1 VADPGEGAA
10 REQRNTYSGLPT
22 QVAWRAPAGSLALTA
37 GGIVLE
43 SGHTPP
49 SQQKPVVYG
58 RHEERAIIDGLLA
71 DARAG
76 RGGVLVVRG
85 GVGIGKRTLLR
96 AAADRAEG
104 FQVLRVAGVESEEA
118 LPFAG
123 LHQLLQPAI
132 DRVGELPGPRAG
144 ALRAAFG
151 LAEGPVNRF
160 LIELGVLSLL
170 ARMGAEQPLLGLVMD
185 AQLLD
190 RASVDTLAFV
200 GRRLDAAAV
209 VLLLEAEDGDGQ
221 RFDMPGVPSLRL
233 GGLDHEA
240 AGQLLGSR
248 TGELAAEVR
257 DRLIEETGGNP
268 LALLEMPETLSA
280 EQLAGRDPLPERL
293 SLGTRLQ
300 RAFLPSVRRLPEATQ
315 TLLLLAAADDTGD
328 LATVLAAG
336 ATMAVGAD
344 ALEAAERV
352 GIVSVSGQ
360 QLEFRHPLAR
370 SAVYQGAT
378 FMARQSA
385 HRALTAVL
393 AGDLQA
399 DRRAWHMAATAI
411 GPDEEVA
418 AALEGSAAR
427 AGSRRGPIAAASA
440 LERAA
445 TLTPL
450 AAARA
455 RRLVAAAEYG
465 WEAGHGEWARALLDR
480 VELEPDDPV
489 IGGRM
494 LRVRGL
500 VELAAGTP
508 AAASGLLERSAA
520 LLVAGEPARALETL
534 VVATSAALAA
544 GDLNRIVQ
552 RLAPAAAELS
562 GEPARRIVGIAA
574 SLASAGLAGS
584 APAGAGE
591 NRPAPPAASGWP
603 HPGIT
608 WIWPMLALAESAAN
622 ESMAVGLYA
631 GLVERCRATGSLS
644 ALTVA
649 LGNLAVAEAWLGRW
663 DDAAGNATEGLQL
676 ASETGQR
683 SIEAALHSL
692 LGWFAVQQGRGED
705 CRRHAD
711 QALGM
716 AFVRRLPVITA
727 TATWQLA
734 QLDLIE
740 GRPEAALDRLRGLA
754 IPGQPGAHPP
764 TALLATGDLVEAATR
779 AGDLEAAEPMV
790 ARLERWVA
798 ADEWTWISATAARCR
813 ALITAGPEADK
824 RFRAA
829 LAVDGL
835 GELSFQLARTELAYG
850 EWLRRAR
857 RRAEARTQLR
867 AALELFERL
876 DAGPWIERASGEL
889 RASGE
894 TARKR
899 DPSTL
904 DQLTPQELQVARLA
918 TQGLRNR
925 EIAAQLLIST
935 HTVSYHLHK
944 VFAKLRIA
952 SRAELG
958 LLDLDDLDELGGEPG
973 RASG

>member
-1 VADPGEGAA
+1 
-10 REQRNTYSGLPT
+10 
-22 QVAWRAPAGSLALTA
+22 
-37 GGIVLE
+37 VLE
-43 SGHTPP
+43 TGQTPVSP
-49 SQQKPVVYG
+49 QKPVVYG

-96 AAADRAEG
+96 AAADRATG

-118 LPFAG
+118 LRFAG
-123 LHQLLQPAI
+123 LHQMLQPAI
-132 DRVGELPGPRAG
+132 DRLGELPGPRAS
-144 ALRAAFG
+144 AVRAAFG
-151 LAEGPVNRF
+151 LAEGPVNRL

-170 ARMGAEQPLLGLVMD
+170 TRMGAEQPLLCLVTD
-185 AQLLD
+185 AQWLD

-209 VLLLEAEDGDGQ
+209 VVLLEAEDGDGK

-240 AGQLLGSR
+240 AGQLLRSR

-268 LALLEMPETLSA
+268 LALLEVPATLSA
-280 EQLAGRDPLPERL
+280 EQLAGREPLPERL
-293 SLGTRLQ
+293 SLGSRLQ

-360 QLEFRHPLAR
+360 LLEFRHPLAR

-399 DRRAWHMAATAI
+399 DRRAWHMAAAAI
-411 GPDEEVA
+411 GPDEEVG
-418 AALEGSAAR
+418 AALESSAAR

-445 TLTPL
+445 ALTPRSG
-450 AAARA
+450 ARG

-480 VELEPDDPV
+480 VDLDSDDPV
-489 IGGRM
+489 IRGRM
-494 LRVRGL
+494 LRIRGL
-500 VELAAGTP
+500 VELALGTP
-508 AAASGLLERSAA
+508 AAAAGLLEQSAG
-520 LLVAGEPARALETL
+520 LLHGEPARALETL
-534 VVATSAALAA
+534 VVAASAALAA
-544 GDLNRIVQ
+544 GDLDRIVQ
-552 RLAPAAAELS
+552 RLAPAAAGLP
-562 GEPARRIVGIAA
+562 GEPARRIDAIAR
-574 SLASAGLAGS
+574 SLVSAGLARSG
-584 APAGAGE
+584 PAGTGE
-591 NRPAPPAASGWP
+591 ERQGSPVAHGWP
-603 HPGIT
+603 HPGLI
-608 WIWPMLALAESAAN
+608 WMWPMLALAESAVD
-622 ESMAVGLYA
+622 ESTAAGLY
-631 GLVERCRATGSLS
+631 GRLVARCRATGALS

-663 DDAAGNATEGLQL
+663 DDAVSNATDGLQL

-683 SIEAALHSL
+683 AIEAALRSL
-692 LGWFAVQQGRGED
+692 LAWLAVQQGRAGD
-705 CRRHAD
+705 CRRYAD
-711 QALGM
+711 EALGM
-716 AFVRRLPVITA
+716 AFVRRLPVVTA

-734 QLDLIE
+734 QLDLME

-754 IPGQPGAHPP
+754 VPGQPGAHAP

-779 AGDLEAAEPMV
+779 VGDIEAAEPMV
-790 ARLERWVA
+790 ARLEQWA
-798 ADEWTWISATAARCR
+798 EADGWTWVSAIAARSR
-813 ALITAGPEADK
+813 ALITDGPDADK

-829 LAVDGL
+829 LAVDGI
-835 GELSFQLARTELAYG
+835 GELPFQLARTELAYG

-958 LLDLDDLDELGGEPG
+958 LLDLDELDEVNGERGPAAG
-973 RASG
+973 

>member
-1 VADPGEGAA
+1 
-10 REQRNTYSGLPT
+10 
-22 QVAWRAPAGSLALTA
+22 
-37 GGIVLE
+37 
-43 SGHTPP
+43 
-49 SQQKPVVYG
+49 
-58 RHEERAIIDGLLA
+58 
-71 DARAG
+71 
-76 RGGVLVVRG
+76 
-85 GVGIGKRTLLR
+85 
-96 AAADRAEG
+96 
-104 FQVLRVAGVESEEA
+104 
-118 LPFAG
+118 
-123 LHQLLQPAI
+123 
-132 DRVGELPGPRAG
+132 
-144 ALRAAFG
+144 
-151 LAEGPVNRF
+151 
-160 LIELGVLSLL
+160 
-170 ARMGAEQPLLGLVMD
+170 
-185 AQLLD
+185 
-190 RASVDTLAFV
+190 
-200 GRRLDAAAV
+200 
-209 VLLLEAEDGDGQ
+209 
-221 RFDMPGVPSLRL
+221 
-233 GGLDHEA
+233 
-240 AGQLLGSR
+240 
-248 TGELAAEVR
+248 
-257 DRLIEETGGNP
+257 
-268 LALLEMPETLSA
+268 
-280 EQLAGRDPLPERL
+280 
-293 SLGTRLQ
+293 
-300 RAFLPSVRRLPEATQ
+300 
-315 TLLLLAAADDTGD
+315 
-328 LATVLAAG
+328 
-336 ATMAVGAD
+336 
-344 ALEAAERV
+344 
-352 GIVSVSGQ
+352 
-360 QLEFRHPLAR
+360 
-370 SAVYQGAT
+370 
-378 FMARQSA
+378 
-385 HRALTAVL
+385 
-393 AGDLQA
+393 
-399 DRRAWHMAATAI
+399 
-411 GPDEEVA
+411 
-418 AALEGSAAR
+418 
-427 AGSRRGPIAAASA
+427 
-440 LERAA
+440 
-445 TLTPL
+445 
-450 AAARA
+450 
-455 RRLVAAAEYG
+455 
-465 WEAGHGEWARALLDR
+465 
-480 VELEPDDPV
+480 V
-489 IGGRM
+489 IRGRM

-508 AAASGLLERSAA
+508 AAAAGLLERSAA

-552 RLAPAAAELS
+552 RLAPAAAGLS
-562 GEPARRIVGIAA
+562 GEPARRIAGIAA

-584 APAGAGE
+584 GPVGVGE
-591 NRPAPPAASGWP
+591 DRPAPPAASGWP

-663 DDAAGNATEGLQL
+663 DDAVGNATEGLQL
-676 ASETGQR
+676 ASETGQK

-734 QLDLIE
+734 QLDLI
-740 GRPEAALDRLRGLA
+740 RGLA

-779 AGDLEAAEPMV
+779 AGDLAAAEPMV

-876 DAGPWIERASGEL
+876 DAGPWIERTSGEL

-918 TQGLRNR
+918 SQGLRNR

>member
-1 VADPGEGAA
+1 M
-10 REQRNTYSGLPT
+10 R
-22 QVAWRAPAGSLALTA
+22 RAPAGSPVFTA

-43 SGHTPP
+43 TGHTPP
-49 SQQKPVVYG
+49 SPEKPVVYG
-58 RHEERAIIDGLLA
+58 RHEERAIVDGLLA
-71 DARAG
+71 DARVG

-96 AAADRAEG
+96 AAADRAAG
-104 FQVLRVAGVESEEA
+104 FQLLRVAGVESEEA

-132 DRVGELPGPRAG
+132 DRLGELPGPRAG
-144 ALRAAFG
+144 AVRAAFG

-170 ARMGAEQPLLGLVMD
+170 TRMGAEQPLLCLVTD
-185 AQLLD
+185 AQWLD
-190 RASVDTLAFV
+190 RGSVDTLAFV

-209 VLLLEAEDGDGQ
+209 VLLVEAEDGDGQ

-233 GGLDHEA
+233 GGLDHDA
-240 AGQLLGSR
+240 AGQLLRSR
-248 TGELAAEVR
+248 TRELAAEVR

-268 LALLEMPETLSA
+268 LALLEAPLTLSA
-280 EQLAGRDPLPERL
+280 EQLAGREPLPARL
-293 SLGTRLQ
+293 SLGSRLQ

-360 QLEFRHPLAR
+360 LLEFRHPLAR

-399 DRRAWHMAATAI
+399 DRRAWHMAAAAL

-418 AALEGSAAR
+418 AALESSAGR
-427 AGSRRGPIAAASA
+427 ASSRRGPIAAASA

-445 TLTPL
+445 ALTPRSGP
-450 AAARA
+450 RA

-480 VELEPDDPV
+480 VDLEPDDPA
-489 IGGRM
+489 IRGRM

-500 VELAAGTP
+500 VELALGTP
-508 AAASGLLERSAA
+508 AAAAGLLEQSAG
-520 LLVAGEPARALETL
+520 LLRGAEPTLAVETL
-534 VVATSAALAA
+534 VVAASAALAA
-544 GDLNRIVQ
+544 GDLDRIVQ
-552 RLAPAAAELS
+552 RLVPAAAGLPGELA
-562 GEPARRIVGIAA
+562 GRIGAIAR
-574 SLASAGLAGS
+574 SLTSAGLARPG
-584 APAGAGE
+584 PAGTGE
-591 NRPAPPAASGWP
+591 DRPGSPVVDVWP
-603 HPGIT
+603 HPGLT
-608 WIWPMLALAESAAN
+608 WMWPALALAESAADEYTAAGRY
-622 ESMAVGLYA
+622 ESQVA
-631 GLVERCRATGSLS
+631 RCRATGSLS

-663 DDAAGNATEGLQL
+663 DDAVGNATEGLQL
-676 ASETGQR
+676 ASETGQQA
-683 SIEAALHSL
+683 IEAALRSL
-692 LGWFAVQQGRGED
+692 LAWFAAQQGRADD
-705 CRRHAD
+705 CRRYAD

-716 AFVRRLPVITA
+716 AFVRRLPVVTA

-734 QLDLIE
+734 QLDLME

-754 IPGQPGAHPP
+754 VPGQPGAHPP
-764 TALLATGDLVEAATR
+764 TALLASGDLVEAATR
-779 AGDLEAAEPMV
+779 VGDVEAAEPV
-790 ARLERWVA
+790 VERLERWAA
-798 ADEWTWISATAARCR
+798 ADGWTWVSVTAGRCR
-813 ALITAGPEADK
+813 ALITDGPDADD

-829 LAVDGL
+829 LAVDGI
-835 GELSFQLARTELAYG
+835 GELPFQLARTELAYG

-876 DAGPWIERASGEL
+876 DARPWIERASGEL

-944 VFAKLRIA
+944 VFAKLRIT

-958 LLDLDDLDELGGEPG
+958 LMDLDDLDEVGGE
-973 RASG
+973 R

>member
-1 VADPGEGAA
+1 
-10 REQRNTYSGLPT
+10 
-22 QVAWRAPAGSLALTA
+22 
-37 GGIVLE
+37 
-43 SGHTPP
+43 
-49 SQQKPVVYG
+49 VYG

-76 RGGVLVVRG
+76 HGGVLVVRG

-96 AAADRAEG
+96 AAADRAGG

-123 LHQLLQPAI
+123 LHQLLLPAI
-132 DRVGELPGPRAG
+132 DRLGELPGPRAT

-170 ARMGAEQPLLGLVMD
+170 TRMGAERPRLGLITD
-185 AQLLD
+185 AQWLD
-190 RASVDTLAFV
+190 QASVDTLAFV
-200 GRRLDAAAV
+200 GRRLEAAAV

-240 AGQLLGSR
+240 AGQLLASR

-280 EQLAGRDPLPERL
+280 GQLAGREPLPERIA
-293 SLGTRLQ
+293 LGSRLQ

-352 GIVSVSGQ
+352 GIVSVSDRR
-360 QLEFRHPLAR
+360 LEFRHPLAR

-411 GPDEEVA
+411 APDEQVA
-418 AALEGSAAR
+418 AALETSADR
-427 AGSRRGPIAAASA
+427 AASRHGPIAAASS

-445 TLTPL
+445 ALTPL
-450 AAARA
+450 PGPRA
-455 RRLVAAAEYG
+455 RRLVVAAEHS
-465 WEAGHGEWARALLDR
+465 WEAGHGEWACALLDR
-480 VELEPDDPV
+480 IEAEPEDPA
-489 IGGRM
+489 IRGRI

-500 VELAAGTP
+500 VELATGTP
-508 AAASGLLERSAA
+508 AAAAGLLERSAA
-520 LLVAGEPARALETL
+520 LLAAVEPALALDLL
-534 VVATSAALAA
+534 VVAASAALAA
-544 GDLNRIVQ
+544 ADLDHIVE
-552 RLAPAAAELS
+552 RLAPAAARLRPAA
-562 GEPARRIVGIAA
+562 EPAVRIDAIAR
-574 SLASAGLAGS
+574 SLVSAGLAG
-584 APAGAGE
+584 PRRAGE
-591 NRPAPPAASGWP
+591 GAELPPSPAIEGWP
-603 HPGIT
+603 HPAIA
-608 WIWPMLALAESAAN
+608 WMWPFMALAEPAPDEATAAR
-622 ESMAVGLYA
+622 VY
-631 GLVERCRATGSLS
+631 ERRVAHWRATGSLS
-644 ALTVA
+644 DLSDA
-649 LGNLAVAEAWLGRW
+649 LGNLAVAQAWLGRW
-663 DDAAGNATEGLQL
+663 DDAVGNAAEALEL
-676 ASETGQR
+676 AGETGRQA
-683 SIEAALHSL
+683 IEASLRSL
-692 LGWFAVQQGRGED
+692 LAWFAVQQGRADD
-705 CRRHAD
+705 CRRYANE
-711 QALGM
+711 ALGM
-716 AFVRRLPVITA
+716 AFVRRLPVTTA

-740 GRPEAALDRLRGLA
+740 GRPEAALDRLKGLA
-754 IPGQPGAHPP
+754 VPGQPLAHPP
-764 TALLATGDLVEAATR
+764 TALMASGDLVEAATR
-779 AGDLEAAEPMV
+779 VGDLETAETIV
-790 ARLERWVA
+790 ERLERWVA
-798 ADEWTWISATAARCR
+798 ADGWTWVAATATRCR
-813 ALITAGPEADK
+813 ALITEGPEADK
-824 RFRAA
+824 RFKAA
-829 LAVDGL
+829 LAVDGI
-835 GELSFQLARTELAYG
+835 GELPFQLARTHLAYG

-857 RRAEARTQLR
+857 RRADARTQLR

-876 DAGPWIERASGEL
+876 DAGPWIERASAEL

-904 DQLTPQELQVARLA
+904 GQLTPQELQVARLA
-918 TQGLRNR
+918 GQGLRNR

-944 VFAKLRIA
+944 VFTKLRIA
-952 SRAELG
+952 SRAELS
-958 LLDLDDLDELGGEPG
+958 LLDLDELDELGGQ
-973 RASG
+973 A